1 MLYKSLAAG
10 VGPPGFCTAA
20 RRGLYDMRKHSS
32 TMIAGIIFLTGLS
45 LLLYPSISNLW
56 NARHQTQVVAEYT
69 KRMESLEDTEKEK
82 ALTKAAQYNEALCQD
97 TGRFTPSKEM
107 TAWYRSLLDAD
118 KTGMMG
124 YITIPEI
131 KCKLPLYHGVEDAVL
146 QVGIG
151 HLEGSSLPVGGAS
164 THCVLSGHRGLP
176 SAKLFTELDK
186 LQKGDIFL
194 LHVYDQVLTYE
205 VDQIR
210 IVEPGDYGP
219 LKIEE
224 GQDLC
229 TLLTCTPY
237 GINTQRLLVRGKR
250 IKNRAGEDVRVTSDA
265 AKMNT
270 VVVAAGLAVPLLF
283 ISFIVVDLTGRGF
296 GKKKRTKT
304 VQHKKKL

>member
-1 MLYKSLAAG
+1 
-10 VGPPGFCTAA
+10 
-20 RRGLYDMRKHSS
+20 
-32 TMIAGIIFLTGLS
+32 MIAGIIFLTGLS

-97 TGRFTPSKEM
+97 TGRFTPSQEM
-107 TAWYRSLLDAD
+107 SAWYRSLLDAD

-151 HLEGSSLPVGGAS
+151 HLEGSSLPIGGAS

-205 VDQIR
+205 VDQIH

-296 GKKKRTKT
+296 GKKKRKKT
-304 VQHKKKL
+304 LQHKKKL

>member
-1 MLYKSLAAG
+1 
-10 VGPPGFCTAA
+10 
-20 RRGLYDMRKHSS
+20 MRKHSS

-97 TGRFTPSKEM
+97 TGRFTPSQEM

-131 KCKLPLYHGVEDAVL
+131 KCKLPLYHGVEDTVL

-176 SAKLFTELDK
+176 SAKLFTELDE

-296 GKKKRTKT
+296 GKKKRTKP